1 MCIYDI
7 YMYVYMIYMCICDRC
22 VYVTMYIYIHYVCVY
37 IYVYMLHIYPSASKV
52 TNLKMTFSLKALHSN
67 LSYVY

>member
-1 MCIYDI
+1 
-7 YMYVYMIYMCICDRC
+7 MCICDI
-22 VYVTMYIYIHYVCVY
+22 MYIYIHYVCVY
-37 IYVYMLHIYPSASKV
+37 IYVYMLHIYPSASKL